1 LRPNGIIIAI
11 DGPTASGKSTTAR
24 EAAKRL
30 GYLHINTGAMYR
42 AFALYAS
49 QWGVDI
55 SSDERIPELAERAYI
70 DFDEEGNILLEGK
83 DVTKEIIAPE
93 IAQLASGLATL
104 PIVRE
109 KMVAMQKEI
118 GKDGGVV
125 LDGRDIGTVVF
136 PDAELKIFLIANAKT
151 RAKRRKLELDE
162 AGQHLSLEQLTMDI
176 EERDKRDSE
185 RELSP
190 LRKAVGAIELDTS
203 KLSIEEQVE
212 NVVSLAKEQ
221 IGTAYS
227 KNLV

>member
-1 LRPNGIIIAI
+1 LRTNGIIIAI

-24 EAAKRL
+24 LAAEKL
-30 GYLHINTGAMYR
+30 GYIHINTGAMYR

-55 SSDERIPELAERAYI
+55 SSDERIPELTERAYI

-83 DVTKEIIAPE
+83 DITKEIQSPE

-104 PIVRE
+104 PVVRE
-109 KMVAMQKEI
+109 KMVSMQKEI

-125 LDGRDIGTVVF
+125 MDGRDIGTVVF

-151 RAKRRKLELDE
+151 RAERRKKELALAGNHISLEALEL
-162 AGQHLSLEQLTMDI
+162 DI
-176 EERDKRDSE
+176 EERDKRDAE

-190 LRKAVGAIELDTS
+190 LRKATDAIELDTS
-203 KLSIEEQVE
+203 KLTIDQQVQK
-212 NVVSLAKEQ
+212 VVNLASGKE
-221 IGTAYS
+221 
-227 KNLV
+227 K